1 MKVQKDNSNYI
12 LHHYMLTKRNDTEF
26 WRYYNQFDV
35 SKTVW
40 KFFDKHPNKHTN
52 LYSSAMWAQ
61 LGLYFDI
68 PKP

>member
-1 MKVQKDNSNYI
+1 
-12 LHHYMLTKRNDTEF
+12 MLTKRNDTEF
-26 WRYYNQFDV
+26 WKYYNQFDV

-40 KFFDKHPNKHTN
+40 EFFDKHPNKYTN

-61 LGLYFDI
+61 LGLYFDV